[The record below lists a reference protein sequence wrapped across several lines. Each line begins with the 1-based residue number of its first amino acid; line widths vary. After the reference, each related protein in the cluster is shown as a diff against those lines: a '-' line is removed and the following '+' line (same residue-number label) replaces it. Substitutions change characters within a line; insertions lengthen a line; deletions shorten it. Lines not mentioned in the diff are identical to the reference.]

1 MTNTITER
9 YIRFYMK
16 NGRCILE
23 IPVSH
28 VLEVNVACE
37 GNYSYQQY
45 CGGKKLHMVRE
56 LYHMKSMDIV
66 MIPPS
71 DEIDFAVWWK
81 NNYKLM
87 QNLGW
92 IDIDA
97 SKKCTIRYTID
108 DMKINVYF
116 EHSDTYNESTI
127 TIEGV

>member
-1 MTNTITER
+1 MTNTTKER

-23 IPVSH
+23 IPVGY
-28 VLEVNVACE
+28 VLEVNVTCE

-45 CGGKKLHMVRE
+45 RGDKKFHMVRE

-66 MIPPS
+66 IIPPS
-71 DEIDFAVWWK
+71 DEIDFAAWWN
-81 NNYKLM
+81 NNYQFM

-92 IDIDA
+92 VDIDA

-116 EHSDTYNESTI
+116 ENSDTYNESTI
-127 TIEGV
+127 IIEGV